1 MSEEK
6 KGQSENIENQNIFEN
21 NQEISDQILPQENN
35 NEENIE
41 TKEDFEEKEEKKE
54 EKKKWYALYT
64 QSNLE
69 IRAKENLLRMLE
81 LHNMKHLVDEVLV
94 PAEEKVVIKALGKE
108 KYRVSLKGANR
119 EIEVQGK
126 KGTTKFIIED
136 GKVKVVESVEGDEQ
150 CVQHSPIYKPGQKI
164 QCKENRTEARI
175 VLENKVFPGYL
186 LIKAELND
194 DLIDLIKKT
203 PYIIGFVSAGGV
215 PVPLDEKDVMKVLNQ
230 IQKGAPKVKKL
241 LFQKGDKVRVIEG
254 PFMNFTGVVDQVIP
268 EKEKLIVLV
277 TIFGRLTPVELSFSQ
292 VEKI

>member
-6 KGQSENIENQNIFEN
+6 K
-21 NQEISDQILPQENN
+21 NQEEI
-35 NEENIE
+35 
-41 TKEDFEEKEEKKE
+41 KEESQQEKQE

-81 LHNMKHLVDEVLV
+81 LNNMKDLVEKVLV
-94 PAEEKVVIKALGKE
+94 PAEEKVVIKSMGKE
-108 KYRVSLKGANR
+108 RYRLSLKGANR
-119 EIEVQGK
+119 EIEVMGK
-126 KGTTKFIIED
+126 KGITKFVIED
-136 GKVKVVESVEGDEQ
+136 GKVRVAESVEGDEQ

-164 QCKENRTEARI
+164 QCKENKTEAKI
-175 VLENKVFPGYL
+175 ILENKIFPGYL

-215 PVPLDEKDVMKVLNQ
+215 PVPLDEKDIQKVLGQ
-230 IQKGAPKVKKL
+230 IEKGAPKVKKL
-241 LFQKGDKVRVIEG
+241 LFQKGDQVRVIEG
-254 PFMNFTGVVDQVIP
+254 PFMNFTGTVEDVIP
-268 EKEKLIVLV
+268 DKEKLIVSIS
-277 TIFGRLTPVELSFSQ
+277 IFGRSTPVELEFSQ

>member
-6 KGQSENIENQNIFEN
+6 KEQELEKKEEKKEVENKQEDQN
-21 NQEISDQILPQENN
+21 L
-35 NEENIE
+35 EE
-41 TKEDFEEKEEKKE
+41 KEEKEEKKE

-119 EIEVQGK
+119 ELVVHGK
-126 KGTTKFIIED
+126 KGDTVFVIED
-136 GKVKVVESVEGDEQ
+136 GKVRVAESVEGDEA
-150 CVQHSPIYKPGQKI
+150 CVQHSPISKPGQKI
-164 QCKENRTEARI
+164 QCKENRTEAKI

-277 TIFGRLTPVELSFSQ
+277 TIFGRSTPVELSFSQ

>member
-6 KGQSENIENQNIFEN
+6 KNELGNIEETIK
-21 NQEISDQILPQENN
+21 
-35 NEENIE
+35 EENENVNIE
-41 TKEDFEEKEEKKE
+41 EVEEKTEEENKSE
-54 EKKKWYALYT
+54 DKKKWYALYT

-69 IRAKENLLRMLE
+69 IRAKENLLKMLE

-119 EIEVQGK
+119 ELVVKGK
-126 KGTTKFIIED
+126 KGDTVFLIED
-136 GKVKVVESVEGDEQ
+136 GKVRVLESVEGDEA
-150 CVQHSPIYKPGQKI
+150 CVQHSPISKPGQKI
-164 QCKENRTEARI
+164 QCKENKTEARI

-215 PVPLDEKDVMKVLNQ
+215 PVPLDEKDIMKVLNQ

-241 LFQKGDKVRVIEG
+241 LFQRGDKVRVIEG
-254 PFMNFTGVVDQVIP
+254 PFMNFIGVVDQVIP
-268 EKEKLIVLV
+268 EREKLIVLV
-277 TIFGRLTPVELSFSQ
+277 TIFGRETPVELSFSQ

>member
-6 KGQSENIENQNIFEN
+6 KKELEN
-21 NQEISDQILPQENN
+21 
-35 NEENIE
+35 
-41 TKEDFEEKEEKKE
+41 KEQEEKKEELKE

-81 LHNMKHLVDEVLV
+81 LNNMKHLVEKVLV

-108 KYRVSLKGANR
+108 KYRLSLKGANR
-119 EIEVQGK
+119 EIEVMGK
-126 KGTTKFIIED
+126 KGITKFIIED
-136 GKVKVVESVEGDEQ
+136 GKVRVAESVEGDEQ
-150 CVQHSPIYKPGQKI
+150 CVNHSPIYKPGQKI
-164 QCKENRTEARI
+164 QCKENKTEARI
-175 VLENKVFPGYL
+175 ILENKIFPGYL

-215 PVPLDEKDVMKVLNQ
+215 PVPLDEKDIQKVLGQ
-230 IQKGAPKVKKL
+230 IEKGAPKVKKL
-241 LFQKGDKVRVIEG
+241 LFQRGDQVRVIEG
-254 PFMNFTGVVDQVIP
+254 PFMNFTGTVEEVIP
-268 EKEKLIVLV
+268 DKEKLIVSIS
-277 TIFGRLTPVELSFSQ
+277 IFGRSTPVELEFSQ